1 MMNLVLFDID
11 GTLTLTTEVDN
22 HCYLCAL
29 GEALGSTDIDTDWA
43 KYRDVTDSGIAS
55 ALWEARHGAPTSS
68 KQLTAVRERFV
79 ALLEQAFAHDAAACR
94 AVPGAAAILAEL
106 AERAGFAVGL
116 ATGGWLESALLKLHC
131 AGLGERA
138 FPLASASDACSR
150 EAIMALAAERV
161 AARWGVRG
169 FKSIVYVGDA
179 VWDVKA
185 ARRLG
190 WHFVGIGSGERAGR
204 LRSEGAQCV
213 IADYCDQG
221 LFFDAIAQHHRVE
234 PDAPP
239 DRDGEPSNEPDKR
252 LG

>member
-1 MMNLVLFDID
+1 MKLVMFDID
-11 GTLTLTTEVDN
+11 GTLTLTNEVDN

-55 ALWEARHGAPTSS
+55 ALLEARHGTPPSS
-68 KQLTAVRERFV
+68 EQLNAVRERFV
-79 ALLEQAFAHDAAACR
+79 GLLEQAFAHDPAACR
-94 AVPGAAAILAEL
+94 EVPGAAAILAEL

-116 ATGGWLESALLKLHC
+116 ATGGWLESARLKLHR
-131 AGLGERA
+131 AGLGERE

-161 AARWGVRG
+161 AARWGVPG
-169 FKSIVYVGDA
+169 FQSIVYVGDA

-204 LRSEGAQCV
+204 LRCEGAQCV
-213 IADYCDQG
+213 IADYCDQS
-221 LFFDAIAQHHRVE
+221 LFFDAIAQHHW
-234 PDAPP
+234 A
-239 DRDGEPSNEPDKR
+239 
-252 LG
+252 